1 MHGRADVACDVVRIG
16 IAVHR
21 ARTHQRGEHG
31 LVILFPLAFVSS
43 ALVPTQRMP
52 EELRTIADW
61 NPVSAV
67 AAAARE
73 PTTLYRRR
81 TTA

>member
-43 ALVPTQRMP
+43 ALVPTQRLP
-52 EELRTIADW
+52 EVL
-61 NPVSAV
+61 
-67 AAAARE
+67 
-73 PTTLYRRR
+73 LYRRR